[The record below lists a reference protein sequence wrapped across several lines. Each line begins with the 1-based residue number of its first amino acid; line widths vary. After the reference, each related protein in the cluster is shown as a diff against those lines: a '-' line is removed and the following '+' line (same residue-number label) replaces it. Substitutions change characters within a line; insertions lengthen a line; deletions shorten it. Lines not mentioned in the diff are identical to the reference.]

1 MDCWGSGWLV
11 PVPLYCQNFKLDRHL
26 RCLFICLLFYTLILL
41 LLPCL
46 SLVCFFCYVLYT
58 WYTHLMRYW
67 WISNKYTRDWL
78 LLGSLRPTL
87 SIVLKIRTLSLIVL
101 SACAPSLLSIQCPH
115 RAAHVEYRRI
125 DVFGTGNSGL
135 VKWSIISVLLGWRV
149 VVTSQSYKLAGCMV
163 LLMRKIWRRTSTTSL
178 QSCHDLAV
186 RGQPTLQH
194 NHT

>member
-67 WISNKYTRDWL
+67 WISDIYTRDWL
-78 LLGSLRPTL
+78 ILGSLRPTL
-87 SIVLKIRTLSLIVL
+87 SIVLKIRTLSLIVFIGL
-101 SACAPSLLSIQCPH
+101 CAI
-115 RAAHVEYRRI
+115 
-125 DVFGTGNSGL
+125 
-135 VKWSIISVLLGWRV
+135 
-149 VVTSQSYKLAGCMV
+149 
-163 LLMRKIWRRTSTTSL
+163 
-178 QSCHDLAV
+178 LAV
-186 RGQPTLQH
+186 HSVSTPCCSCWISPNWRIWDRKQWLSQMIYYIRVTGLTSCCHKSILQVGGLH
-194 NHT
+194 GSVNA